1 MTKQKIK
8 LLLVEN
14 DAVIRSIYQQVL
26 QKIVSK
32 ILVANNGEKG
42 FDLFKQEKPD
52 LILTDIR
59 MPLMNGLDMI
69 KKIRQEDKSIRI
81 IIISAYSESRY
92 FINAIELGVKG
103 FLSKPIKNDHLQKVI
118 QEQINDILLEKNL
131 NKAEKRRIAAEQER
145 EKSDK
150 ILNSLSEIT
159 ATIFQQGLNDASID
173 YGIKQLG
180 EATLSTRV
188 IIIKFEIENN
198 HKVALIKNIWR
209 LNDDKRKYIR
219 LPRNKIEMK
228 SGMLDNWQRGMENN
242 NIVGGNVSGFDAKAK
257 ELFSQL
263 GAKSLNVT
271 PIFVNEDLWG
281 GVVLEDSV
289 KERELSEN
297 EAKALKMVA
306 FNFGAAIY
314 RKNVERELIN
324 MNLNLEK
331 RVTER
336 TKELEIEIIE
346 RSNAQTLLK
355 DSEEKYRLIYE
366 NASNGILL
374 IQNETILLTNPTMVV
389 LMELMPRDIIGKKFS
404 TFIKSSN
411 KQEVKELFSSDEM
424 HANEKSFE
432 IMISTKTN
440 QKRWLDIKAKKI
452 VWDEE
457 PGFLVFASDVTLKK
471 TAQENLKQLNNNL
484 EQRITEEINHVKQ
497 QHQLIIQKTKLESLG
512 ELSAGLAH
520 EINQPLGG
528 ISMGLE
534 NILYKML
541 QDDLSNDYLN
551 TKVGVLFE
559 DINRIKKIIEHV
571 RTFSR
576 DQQST
581 SVELLKVDNVVKNAV
596 SLINRQYINHQVDL
610 KVEIPK
616 GEYNTLGNP
625 FRLEQV
631 FLNILSNAKAAVDN
645 RFNNKDE
652 NYKKTIKLTI
662 EKDDEFIFINISDN
676 GVGMSEEVMNKIFE
690 PFFTTKDQQSG
701 TGLGLSISYGIIKEM
716 NGEIRVES
724 DPNSCTKL
732 TVELPITKA

>member
-1 MTKQKIK
+1 MAKHKIK

-14 DAVIRSIYQQVL
+14 DTVIRSIYQQVL
-26 QKIVSK
+26 QKTVSE
-32 ILVANNGEKG
+32 ILLARNGEEG
-42 FDLFKQEKPD
+42 FNIFQQEKPD

-59 MPLMNGLDMI
+59 MPLVNGLDMI

-103 FLSKPIKNDHLQKVI
+103 FLTKPIKNDHLQKVI
-118 QEQINDILLEKNL
+118 QEQINDILLERNL
-131 NKAEKRRIAAEQER
+131 KEEEARRIAAEQEKK
-145 EKSDK
+145 KSDK

-159 ATIFQQGLNDASID
+159 ATIFQHGLNDSSID
-173 YGIKQLG
+173 FGLKQLG
-180 EATLSTRV
+180 EATQSTRV
-188 IIIKFEIENN
+188 LIMKFETENN
-198 HKVALIKNIWR
+198 RKVATFKNIWR
-209 LNDDKRKYIR
+209 LDDKKRKYPK
-219 LPRNKIEMK
+219 LPSNKISTDSTMLDEWYMAMK
-228 SGMLDNWQRGMENN
+228 SNT
-242 NIVGGNVSGFDAKAK
+242 IVGGSVNNFENKVKVIFDK
-257 ELFSQL
+257 L
-263 GAKSLNVT
+263 GAKSIFLT

-281 GVVLEDSV
+281 GLVIEDS
-289 KERELSEN
+289 ERERILSEN
-297 EAKALKMVA
+297 EIKALKMVA
-306 FNFGAAIY
+306 YNFGAATY
-314 RKNVERELIN
+314 RKNVEKELIN
-324 MNLNLEK
+324 MNFNLEK
-331 RVTER
+331 RVNER
-336 TKELEIEIIE
+336 TKALEVEIIE
-346 RSNAQTLLK
+346 RSNAQSLLK

-389 LMELMPRDIIGKKFS
+389 LMELMPRELIGQKIS
-404 TFIKSSN
+404 GFIRSLN
-411 KQEVKELFSSDEM
+411 KQEVKEFFSSDEM
-424 HANEKSFE
+424 YLTEKSFE
-432 IMISTKTN
+432 IMISTKRK
-440 QKRWLDIKAKKI
+440 QERWLDIKAKGI
-452 VWDEE
+452 EWDGE

-471 TAQENLKQLNNNL
+471 TAQEKLKELNNNL
-484 EQRITEEINHVKQ
+484 EQRITQEVDHVKQ
-497 QHQLIIQKTKLESLG
+497 QHQLIVQKTKLESLG

-541 QDDLSNDYLN
+541 HNELSNEYLN
-551 TKVGVLFE
+551 SKVNILFE

-576 DQQST
+576 DQQNT
-581 SVELLKVDNVVKNAV
+581 SVELLKVNEVVKNAV
-596 SLINRQYINHQVDL
+596 SLINRQYLNHQVDL
-610 KVEIPK
+610 IMEIPD
-616 GEYNTLGNP
+616 GEYFTLGNP

-631 FLNILSNAKAAVDN
+631 FLNILSNAKAAVDK
-645 RFNNKDE
+645 RFKNKGED
-652 NYKKTIKLTI
+652 YKKTIKLTI

-716 NGEIRVES
+716 NGDIRVES